1 MSLDRKHRSHGRSD
15 DLHGNAPDDSRVVLL
30 RIDVIDDLSFPDNKN
45 LSAPVGGAGEIDRQT
60 EEAMQEGDIPAIY
73 VNDNRADGVLISP
86 PCCVIASTRN
96 PRSRNDE
103 SACSRSGRL
112 QIDCYPD

>member
-45 LSAPVGGAGEIDRQT
+45 LVRRSVALAK
-60 EEAMQEGDIPAIY
+60 
-73 VNDNRADGVLISP
+73 LIAKLKKRCKKVTSRRFT
-86 PCCVIASTRN
+86 STTTG
-96 PRSRNDE
+96 PM
-103 SACSRSGRL
+103 AF
-112 QIDCYPD
+112 